1 MNRGREWCADRLSRA
16 AARAAPA
23 ESGAALAHRRRVVAS
38 ASVAGAGL
46 LGASLAAEPDS
57 PRFYLLTLGVA
68 GTWLVGGLESGPL
81 HLGRVEGGAGGQGRG
96 PVIAPVAT
104 GVVAF
109 GAFVA
114 AALAIRRFRFL
125 DFLDEALTSVLRYA
139 TRGPDPL
146 VLATALA
153 NGVGEEV
160 FFRGAVYDAIGRQRA
175 VPVSTAVYVAATAA
189 TRNPA
194 LVLASAVMGTL
205 FAVQRRIYGGIQAP
219 MLTHLTWSALMLRHL
234 PKALRCLPKAG
245 R

>member
-1 MNRGREWCADRLSRA
+1 MAG
-16 AARAAPA
+16 
-23 ESGAALAHRRRVVAS
+23 

-81 HLGRVEGGAGGQGRG
+81 HLGRVDTEAGGQCR
-96 PVIAPVAT
+96 PVTAPLAT

-125 DFLDEALTSVLRYA
+125 GFLDEALTSVLRYA
-139 TRGPDPL
+139 TRGSGPL

-160 FFRGAVYDAIGRQRA
+160 FFRGAVYNAIGRRRA
-175 VPVSTAVYVAATAA
+175 VPVSTAVYVAASSA

-219 MLTHLTWSALMLRHL
+219 ILTHLTWSALMLRYL
-234 PKALRCLPKAG
+234 PKALRFLPETSREPAAG
-245 R
+245 RRGR

>member
-1 MNRGREWCADRLSRA
+1 VNRDRERCA
-16 AARAAPA
+16 
-23 ESGAALAHRRRVVAS
+23 VAG

-68 GTWLVGGLESGPL
+68 GTWLVGGLKSGPL
-81 HLGRVEGGAGGQGRG
+81 RLGRVVEERAHDRR

-114 AALAIRRFRFL
+114 AARAIRRFRSL

-139 TRGPDPL
+139 TGGSDPL
-146 VLATALA
+146 VLVTTLA
-153 NGVGEEV
+153 NAVGEEV

-175 VPVSTAVYVAATAA
+175 VPVSTVVYVAVTTA

-205 FAVQRRIYGGIQAP
+205 FAVQRRVYGGIQAP
-219 MLTHLTWSALMLRHL
+219 ILTHLTWSALMLRYL
-234 PKALRCLPKAG
+234 PRAVRTPQAG
-245 R
+245 RRR